1 MGIPKFYN
9 RWVRLQPGIVQK
21 TMPRKVTSIMFD
33 TNAVIH
39 KAAQRYYAYGDFP
52 NERRARDLKTA
63 DPRYLEQ
70 QFFVEI
76 LGTYMHNLIAAISPP
91 VNATTPYSTFD
102 TLIIAIDGV
111 APLAKINQQA
121 SRRIRAAM
129 DSTSDRVFDSNSIT
143 PGTEF
148 MINMDKFFVG
158 EKRDDKKVAGWIGV
172 NSLTLPRT
180 VIYSSHMV
188 PGEGEH
194 KILQMIR
201 EGKLT
206 NETEGAHMLYG
217 SDADLIML
225 CMLAPL
231 EHIYLVREDFDVQS
245 RTEGFSVVSIDNLKD
260 TIRGD
265 LKLASCLH
273 DFVIMTFL
281 IGNDFLPHQHAFED
295 VETTMDT
302 LLDVYK
308 VVGLPLVNVETGE
321 LILPNLALYLT
332 ELSKKEPELL
342 TMLAGKELRYPSRML
357 QEAFVRPP
365 PPKGFSK
372 AMNVANLPK
381 GTLDYDKFRDLWYQN
396 AFAPKGDL
404 KYMEKLLPTTDFYE
418 VSTDKIVAMCQM
430 FITGMAWVYT
440 YYTQG
445 TDAINNTF
453 IYRHHYAPLLSD
465 LAVIAGSLD
474 SVDGYLAPAEQDPV
488 NPIYQLLAV
497 LPKKSKA
504 LVPVE
509 VRVLLEPESPIA
521 DRYPDK
527 ALIER
532 DGLDA
537 DWQGIVLL
545 PFVDID
551 RIIMAVANTAGFTE
565 ARAALFTPVNDAV
578 IVRPVEA
585 EELLKKQRA
594 FQSMVNQE
602 KTKRFGTG
610 AGGAGGYANQPTF
623 SGGRGRGRGGGR
635 GGFHGGRGFEGG
647 RGRGRG
653 RGFQEGGRGT
663 GRGRG
668 RGRGTQATQNP
679 VLDARKAEWRQ
690 KDPLI
695 Q

>member
-1 MGIPKFYN
+1 
-9 RWVRLQPGIVQK
+9 
-21 TMPRKVTSIMFD
+21 
-33 TNAVIH
+33 
-39 KAAQRYYAYGDFP
+39 
-52 NERRARDLKTA
+52 
-63 DPRYLEQ
+63 
-70 QFFVEI
+70 
-76 LGTYMHNLIAAISPP
+76 
-91 VNATTPYSTFD
+91 
-102 TLIIAIDGV
+102 
-111 APLAKINQQA
+111 
-121 SRRIRAAM
+121 
-129 DSTSDRVFDSNSIT
+129 
-143 PGTEF
+143 
-148 MINMDKFFVG
+148 
-158 EKRDDKKVAGWIGV
+158 
-172 NSLTLPRT
+172 
-180 VIYSSHMV
+180 MV

-201 EGKLT
+201 EGKLN
-206 NETEGAHMLYG
+206 NETEGAHMLYS

-265 LKLASCLH
+265 LKLPSCLH

-332 ELSKKEPELL
+332 ELPKKEPELL
-342 TMLAGKELRYPSRML
+342 TMLAGKELTYPSRML

-445 TDAINNTF
+445 TAAINNTF

-474 SVDGYLAPAEQDPV
+474 SVDGYLAPPEQDPV

-497 LPKKSKA
+497 MPKKSKA
-504 LVPVE
+504 LVPVK
-509 VRVLLEPESPIA
+509 VRSLLEPESPIA

-532 DGLDA
+532 DGLDNT
-537 DWQGIVLL
+537 WQGIVLL

-565 ARAALFTPVNDAV
+565 ARAALFTPVEDAV

-602 KTKRFGTG
+602 KNKRFGTG
-610 AGGAGGYANQPTF
+610 GNGGYSNQPTF
-623 SGGRGRGRGGGR
+623 SGGRGR
-635 GGFHGGRGFEGG
+635 FNG

-653 RGFQEGGRGT
+653 RGEQGET

-668 RGRGTQATQNP
+668 RGTGRGGYQGGRGGFQGRGRGRATQNP